1 MVDETAAIPTTA
13 APTLPSP
20 KRPPSRLRAALNVNT
35 STIVGVC
42 LIAVPLLA
50 ALLAPFL
57 TSADPMALSG
67 ATLRPPSLANP
78 MGTDDLGRDVFA
90 RVLYGGRISLTV
102 GLFSALIAVTIGTS
116 VGAIAGYFGGRTD
129 DILMRITEM
138 FQIVP
143 RFLLAIVVLALLGS
157 GQTKII
163 IIIGIMSWV
172 GTARV
177 VRAQLLVLR
186 GEEFVL
192 AATMGGASSSR
203 LLLRHILPNVVPF
216 IIVSA
221 SLQTAGAILT
231 ESFLS
236 FLGLGDPSR
245 PSWGLLLQQAQLY
258 LQQAWWMSAFPGIA
272 LSMTILG
279 LNLMGDGLASKF
291 GASKVA
297 R

>member
-1 MVDETAAIPTTA
+1 MANEGATLNSPATRRRFWQPSASARLSLGLNASTVAGICLVAIP
-13 APTLPSP
+13 LV
-20 KRPPSRLRAALNVNT
+20 AALF
-35 STIVGVC
+35 
-42 LIAVPLLA
+42 
-50 ALLAPFL
+50 APYL
-57 TSADPMALSG
+57 TDANPMALSG
-67 ATLRPPSLANP
+67 QTLRPPSLAHP

-90 RVLYGGRISLTV
+90 RVLFGGRISLTV
-102 GLFSALIAVTIGTS
+102 GVFSAIIAVTIGTA
-116 VGAIAGYFGGRTD
+116 VGTIAGYFGGRID
-129 DILMRITEM
+129 EGLMRITEI
-138 FQIVP
+138 FQIIP
-143 RFLLAIVVLALLGS
+143 RFLLAIVVVALLGG
-157 GQTKII
+157 GQAKII
-163 IIIGIMSWV
+163 IIIGILSWV

-192 AATMGGASSSR
+192 AATMGGASSAR
-203 LLLRHILPNVVPF
+203 MIVRHILPNVVPY

-221 SLQTAGAILT
+221 ALQTAGAILT

-236 FLGLGDPSR
+236 FLGLGDPSH

-258 LQQAWWMSAFPGIA
+258 LQQAWWMSTFPGIA

-291 GASKVA
+291 GARRVA

>member
-1 MVDETAAIPTTA
+1 MADESAAFPGSIPQQTA
-13 APTLPSP
+13 AP
-20 KRPPSRLRAALNVNT
+20 RAARRRASFQLNA
-35 STIVGVC
+35 STYAGMALV
-42 LIAVPLLA
+42 AVPLLA
-50 ALLAPFL
+50 ALFAQFL

-67 ATLRPPSLANP
+67 ATLRAPTVAHP

-102 GLFSALIAVTIGTS
+102 GVFSALIAITIGTA
-116 VGAIAGYFGGRTD
+116 VGTVAGYFGGRTD
-129 DILMRITEM
+129 EILMRVTEM
-138 FQIVP
+138 FQIIP
-143 RFLLAIVVLALLGS
+143 RFLLAIVVVAMLGG
-157 GQTKII
+157 GQWKII
-163 IIIGIMSWV
+163 VIIGIRGWV

-203 LLLRHILPNVVPF
+203 MILRHILPNVVPY
-216 IIVSA
+216 IIVA
-221 SLQTAGAILT
+221 AALQTGGAILT

-258 LQQAWWMSAFPGIA
+258 LQQAWWMSTFPGIA

-291 GASKVA
+291 GARKVA